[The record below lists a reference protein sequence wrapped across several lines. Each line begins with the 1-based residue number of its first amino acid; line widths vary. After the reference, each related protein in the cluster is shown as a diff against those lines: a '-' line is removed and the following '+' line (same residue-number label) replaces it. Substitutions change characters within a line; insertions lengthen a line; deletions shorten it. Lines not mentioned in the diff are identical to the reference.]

1 MSSNS
6 KVTAD
11 HLKRIAFLYVRQ
23 STLRQVLENTEST
36 HRQYD
41 LRQRAIALGWP
52 EDRIEVIDCDQAQSG
67 QFADERDGFQYLV
80 SQVGLGRA
88 GLVMGLEVSRLA
100 RNCADWHQ
108 LMQICGLTN
117 SLILDQDGL
126 YDPSDFNDRLVLG
139 LKATMS
145 EAELHILR
153 SRLQK
158 GIVSK
163 AQRGELKQPLP
174 IGLVYDPAQRVVLD
188 PDRQVQQ
195 ALHHLFNTFR
205 RCGSAWTT
213 VAAFRKE
220 GLKFPRKQNGRG
232 EVVWG
237 PLKHCAV
244 LRTLRNP
251 LYAGAFCF
259 GRWRTWKDAKGR
271 RHIATLPQEQ
281 WRVLIKEAHPGYI
294 SWEAFEEN
302 QQRLRQNQQAPV
314 CQRGSPPREGPSL
327 LQGLVICGRCGR
339 RMTVRYHQ
347 RCGQLSPDYVC
358 QTLGVENAHAICQD
372 VSGGVVD
379 EAVGRLVL
387 ESVSPLAL
395 EVSLQVQ
402 QELQSRLAEA
412 DRLRRQQV
420 ERAQYEADQ
429 ARVRFMRVDPNNR
442 LVADTLEGLWNEK
455 LRNLAQ
461 AKEDY
466 EKKRKADQQPVTPE
480 QQQQILAL
488 AQDVPKL
495 WNDPQTSHRDRKRM
509 VHLLVEDVTLKREGP
524 VIIAQIRFKGG
535 ASRVLTLAAPPTVG
549 DLRRTKA
556 EVVAEIDR
564 LIETMTDSEIAA
576 QLNQRGWRCSV
587 NHQPFKGRT
596 IGILRFAYKLTSRA
610 DRLRA
615 KGLLDIHQVAELL
628 GTKPNLVDYWREQGL
643 LRGVRL
649 NDKKEYRYERPD
661 AQTVQTIQQRTRLNR
676 NPTVVFDGTDE
687 V

>member
-6 KVTAD
+6 KVAAD
-11 HLKRIAFLYVRQ
+11 HLKRIAYLYVRQ
-23 STLRQVLENTEST
+23 STLRQVFENTEST

-41 LRQRAIALGWP
+41 LRQRAVASGWP
-52 EDRIEVIDCDQAQSG
+52 EERIEVIDCDQAHSG
-67 QFADERDGFQYLV
+67 ESAAHRDGFQYLV

-108 LMQICGLTN
+108 LMQICALTN
-117 SLILDQDGL
+117 TLILDQDGL

-153 SRLQK
+153 SRLHK
-158 GIVSK
+158 GILSK
-163 AQRGELKQPLP
+163 AQRGKLKVRLP
-174 IGLVYDPAQRVVLD
+174 IGLVYDPAQQVVLD
-188 PDRQVQQ
+188 PDQQVQET
-195 ALHHLFNTFR
+195 LRHFFDTFR
-205 RCGSAWTT
+205 RCGSAWST
-213 VAAFRKE
+213 VARFRQE
-220 GLKFPRKQNGRG
+220 GLKFPRHGRDGLG
-232 EVVWG
+232 ELVWEQ
-237 PLKHCAV
+237 LRHMTA

-259 GRWRTWKDAKGR
+259 GRWRTWKDAKGL
-271 RHIATLPQEQ
+271 RHVATQPQEQ
-281 WRVLIKEAHPGYI
+281 WRVLIKDAHPGYI
-294 SWEAFEEN
+294 TWDAFEEN
-302 QQRLRQNQQAPV
+302 QQRLRQNQQAPAG
-314 CQRGSPPREGPSL
+314 QRGSPPREGPGL
-327 LQGLVICGRCGR
+327 LQGLVICGKCGR

-347 RCGQLSPDYVC
+347 RGGQLSPNYVC
-358 QTLGVENAHAICQD
+358 QRLSVEDAQPVCQD

-379 EAVGRLVL
+379 AAVGQLVL

-402 QELQSRLAEA
+402 QELQSRLAET

-442 LVADTLEGLWNEK
+442 LVADTLEGMWNEK

-466 EKKRKADQQPVTPE
+466 EKKRQADQQPVTPE

-495 WNDPQTSHRDRKRM
+495 WSDPQTSPRDRKRM
-509 VHLLVEDVTLKREGP
+509 ARLLVEDVTLKREGA
-524 VIIAQIRFKGG
+524 VIIAQVRFKGG
-535 ASRVLTLAAPPTVG
+535 ATRALSLSAPPTVG

-556 EVVAEIDR
+556 EVVAEVDR

-587 NHQPFKGRT
+587 NHAPFTSRAVM
-596 IGILRFAYKLTSRA
+596 ILRWTYKLTSRA

-615 KGLLDIHQVAELL
+615 KGMLDTHQVAELL
-628 GTKPNLVDYWREQGL
+628 ATKPNLVDYWREQGL
-643 LRGVRL
+643 LHGVRL
-649 NDKKEYRYERPD
+649 NDKKEYLYERPD
-661 AQTVQTIQQRTRLNR
+661 AQTVQTIQRRTRLNR
-676 NPTVVFDGTDE
+676 TPALS
-687 V
+687 

>member
-1 MSSNS
+1 MNPVS
-6 KVTAD
+6 KVNAE
-11 HLKRIAFLYVRQ
+11 HLKRIAYLYVRQ
-23 STLRQVLENTEST
+23 STLRQVFENTEST

-52 EDRIEVIDCDQAQSG
+52 EERIEVIDCDQAQSG
-67 QFADERDGFQYLV
+67 QFAAERDGFQYLV

-145 EAELHILR
+145 EAELHILK
-153 SRLQK
+153 SRLHR

-163 AQRGELKQPLP
+163 AQRGELKTPLP

-188 PDRQVQQ
+188 PDKQVQQ
-195 ALHHLFNTFR
+195 ALQHLFNTFR

-220 GLKFPRKQNGRG
+220 GLKFPRKENGRG

-237 PLKHCAV
+237 PLRHGAA

-259 GRWRTWKDAKGR
+259 GRWRTWKDVKGH

-294 SWEAFEEN
+294 TWAAFEEN

-314 CQRGSPPREGPSL
+314 QQRASPPREGPSL
-327 LQGLVICGRCGR
+327 LQGLVLCGQCGR
-339 RMTVRYHQ
+339 RMTVRYHT
-347 RCGQLSPDYVC
+347 RAGQLSPDYVC
-358 QTLGVENAHAICQD
+358 QKLGVQDAQPICQD

-379 EAVGRLVL
+379 EAVGKLVL

-402 QELQSRLAEA
+402 RELQSRLGEA

-455 LRNLAQ
+455 LRTLAQ

-466 EKKRKADQQPVTPE
+466 EKKRQADQRPLTPE

-488 AQDVPKL
+488 TQDIPRL
-495 WNDPQTSHRDRKRM
+495 WNDPKTSPRDRKRM
-509 VHLLVEDVTLKREGP
+509 TRLLVEDVTLKREGAN
-524 VIIAQIRFKGG
+524 ISAQVRFKGG
-535 ASRVLTLAAPPTVG
+535 ATRGLTLPVPLTVG
-549 DLRRTKA
+549 ELRKTKP
-556 EVVAEIDR
+556 EIVAEIDC
-564 LIETMTDSEIAA
+564 LLDTMTDSEVAA
-576 QLNQRGWRCSV
+576 ELNRRGWYRSV
-587 NHQPFKGRT
+587 NHDPFNARA
-596 IGILRFAYKLTSRA
+596 IGILRYTYKLTSRA

-615 KGLLDIHQVAELL
+615 KGLLDIHQLADLL
-628 GTKPNLVDYWREQGL
+628 GSKPNLVDYWREQGL
-643 LRGVRL
+643 LRGVRA
-649 NDKKEYRYERPD
+649 NEKKQYLYEQP
-661 AQTVQTIQQRTRLNR
+661 AAEVVQTIQRRTRLNR
-676 NPTVVFDGTDE
+676 NPAVILDRTYE